1 METDDLNIE
10 SHLAYSKKLYGL
22 TTGHQQETTQLLEN
36 IEQLQDDVRVLLTE
50 NQNLRTANDEKDA
63 KIKELEHRI
72 ADLQKPT
79 QAIYGNYI
87 ETQNVRTQYQFQKP
101 KTYRPSRRKLNTT
114 DQTQL
119 PLWNN
124 NATYM

>member
-1 METDDLNIE
+1 MATDDLNIE
-10 SHLAYSKKLYGL
+10 SHLAYSEKLYGL

-36 IEQLQDDVRVLLTE
+36 IEQLQDDVRALLTE

-63 KIKELEHRI
+63 KIKELEQRI

-79 QAIYGNYI
+79 QAVYGDYI
-87 ETQNVRTQYQFQKP
+87 ETQNVRTQYQFP
-101 KTYRPSRRKLNTT
+101 KTYRSSRRKLNTT

>member
-1 METDDLNIE
+1 MKTNDLNIKA
-10 SHLAYSKKLYGL
+10 HLAYSEKLYGL

-36 IEQLQDDVRVLLTE
+36 IEQLQDDVRALLTE

-63 KIKELEHRI
+63 KIKELEQRI
-72 ADLQKPT
+72 ADLQKPM

-87 ETQNVRTQYQFQKP
+87 ETQNVRTQYQFP
-101 KTYRPSRRKLNTT
+101 KTYRSSRRKLNTT

>member
-1 METDDLNIE
+1 MATDDLNIE

-50 NQNLRTANDEKDA
+50 NQNLRTANDEKDT

-87 ETQNVRTQYQFQKP
+87 ETQNVRTQYQFP
-101 KTYRPSRRKLNTT
+101 KTYRSSRRKLNTT

>member
-1 METDDLNIE
+1 MATDDLNIKA
-10 SHLAYSKKLYGL
+10 HLAYSEKLYGL

-63 KIKELEHRI
+63 KIKELEQRI

-87 ETQNVRTQYQFQKP
+87 ETQNVRTQYQFP
-101 KTYRPSRRKLNTT
+101 KTYRSSRRKLNTT

>member
-1 METDDLNIE
+1 MATDDLNIE
-10 SHLAYSKKLYGL
+10 SHLAYSEKLYGL

-36 IEQLQDDVRVLLTE
+36 IEQLQDDVRALLTE

-63 KIKELEHRI
+63 KIKELEQRI

-79 QAIYGNYI
+79 QAVYGDYI
-87 ETQNVRTQYQFQKP
+87 ETQNIRTQYQFP
-101 KTYRPSRRKLNTT
+101 KTYRSSRRKLNTT

>member
-10 SHLAYSKKLYGL
+10 SHLAYSEKLYGL

-63 KIKELEHRI
+63 KIQELEQRI

-79 QAIYGNYI
+79 QAVYGDYI
-87 ETQNVRTQYQFQKP
+87 ETQNVRTQYQFP
-101 KTYRPSRRKLNTT
+101 KTYRSSRRKLNTT
-114 DQTQL
+114 DKTQL

>member
-1 METDDLNIE
+1 MKTDDLNIKA
-10 SHLAYSKKLYGL
+10 HLAYSEKLYGL

-63 KIKELEHRI
+63 KIKELEQRI

-87 ETQNVRTQYQFQKP
+87 ETPNVRTQYQFP
-101 KTYRPSRRKLNTT
+101 KTYRSSRRKLNTT

>member
-1 METDDLNIE
+1 MKTDDRNIE
-10 SHLAYSKKLYGL
+10 SHLAYSEKLYGL

-36 IEQLQDDVRVLLTE
+36 IEQLQDDVRALLTE

-63 KIKELEHRI
+63 KIKELEQRI

-79 QAIYGNYI
+79 QAVYGDYI
-87 ETQNVRTQYQFQKP
+87 ETQNVRTQYQFP
-101 KTYRPSRRKLNTT
+101 KTYRSSRRKLNTT

>member
-1 METDDLNIE
+1 MPTDDLNIKA
-10 SHLAYSKKLYGL
+10 HLAYSEKLYGL

-36 IEQLQDDVRVLLTE
+36 IEQLQDDVRALLTE

-63 KIKELEHRI
+63 KIKELEQRI

-79 QAIYGNYI
+79 QAVYGDYI
-87 ETQNVRTQYQFQKP
+87 ETQNVRTQYQFP
-101 KTYRPSRRKLNTT
+101 KTYRSSRRKLNTT

>member
-1 METDDLNIE
+1 MKTDDLNIE
-10 SHLAYSKKLYGL
+10 SHLAYSEKLYGL

-63 KIKELEHRI
+63 KIKELEQRI

-79 QAIYGNYI
+79 QAVYGDYI
-87 ETQNVRTQYQFQKP
+87 ETQNVRTQYQFP

>member
-1 METDDLNIE
+1 METDEHNIE
-10 SHLAYSKKLYGL
+10 AHLAYSEKLYGL

-36 IEQLQDDVRVLLTE
+36 IEQLQDDVRALLTE

-63 KIKELEHRI
+63 KIKELEQRI

-79 QAIYGNYI
+79 QAVYGDYI
-87 ETQNVRTQYQFQKP
+87 ETQNVRTQYQFP
-101 KTYRPSRRKLNTT
+101 KTYRSSRRKLNTT

>member
-10 SHLAYSKKLYGL
+10 SHLAYSEKLYGL

-36 IEQLQDDVRVLLTE
+36 IEQLQDDVRALLTE

-63 KIKELEHRI
+63 KIKELEQRI

-79 QAIYGNYI
+79 QAVYGDYI
-87 ETQNVRTQYQFQKP
+87 ETQNIRTQYQFP
-101 KTYRPSRRKLNTT
+101 KTYRSSRRKLNTT

>member
-1 METDDLNIE
+1 METDEHNIKA
-10 SHLAYSKKLYGL
+10 HLAYSEKLYGL

-36 IEQLQDDVRVLLTE
+36 IEQLQDDVRALLTE

-63 KIKELEHRI
+63 KIKELEQRI

-87 ETQNVRTQYQFQKP
+87 ETQNVRTQYQFP
-101 KTYRPSRRKLNTT
+101 KTYRSSRRKLNTT

-119 PLWNN
+119 PLWIN

>member
-1 METDDLNIE
+1 MKTDDLNIKA
-10 SHLAYSKKLYGL
+10 HLAYSEKLYGL

-36 IEQLQDDVRVLLTE
+36 IEQLQDDVRALLAE

-63 KIKELEHRI
+63 KIKELEQRI

-79 QAIYGNYI
+79 QAVYGDYI
-87 ETQNVRTQYQFQKP
+87 ETQNVRTQYQFP
-101 KTYRPSRRKLNTT
+101 KTYRSSRRKLNTT

>member
-1 METDDLNIE
+1 MKNGYPNIKA
-10 SHLAYSKKLYGL
+10 HLAYSKKLYGL
-22 TTGHQQETTQLLEN
+22 TTGHQQETMQLLEN
-36 IEQLQDDVRVLLTE
+36 IEQLQDDVRALLTE

-63 KIKELEHRI
+63 KIKELEQRI

-79 QAIYGNYI
+79 QAVYGDYI
-87 ETQNVRTQYQFQKP
+87 ETQNVRTQYQFP
-101 KTYRPSRRKLNTT
+101 KTYRSSRRKLNTT

>member
-1 METDDLNIE
+1 MKTDDLNIKA
-10 SHLAYSKKLYGL
+10 HLAYSEKLYGL

-36 IEQLQDDVRVLLTE
+36 IEQLQDDVRALLTE

-63 KIKELEHRI
+63 KIKELEQRI

-79 QAIYGNYI
+79 QAVYGDYI
-87 ETQNVRTQYQFQKP
+87 ETQNVRTQYQFP
-101 KTYRPSRRKLNTT
+101 KTYRSSRRKLNTT

>member
-10 SHLAYSKKLYGL
+10 SHLAYSEKLYGL

-87 ETQNVRTQYQFQKP
+87 ETQNVRTQYQFP
-101 KTYRPSRRKLNTT
+101 KTYRSSRRKLNTT
-114 DQTQL
+114 VQTQL

>member
-1 METDDLNIE
+1 MKTNDLNIE

-22 TTGHQQETTQLLEN
+22 TTGHQQETMQLLEN

-63 KIKELEHRI
+63 KIKELEQRI

-87 ETQNVRTQYQFQKP
+87 ETQNVRTQYQFP
-101 KTYRPSRRKLNTT
+101 KTYRSSRRKLNTT

>member
-1 METDDLNIE
+1 MATDDLNIE

-63 KIKELEHRI
+63 KIKELEQRI

-79 QAIYGNYI
+79 QAVYGDYI
-87 ETQNVRTQYQFQKP
+87 ETQNVRTQYQFP
-101 KTYRPSRRKLNTT
+101 KTYRSSRRKLNTT

>member
-1 METDDLNIE
+1 MKTDDLNIKA
-10 SHLAYSKKLYGL
+10 HLAYSEKLYGL

-36 IEQLQDDVRVLLTE
+36 IEQLQDDVRALLAE

-79 QAIYGNYI
+79 QAVYGDYI
-87 ETQNVRTQYQFQKP
+87 ETQNIRTQYQFP
-101 KTYRPSRRKLNTT
+101 KTYRSSRRKLNTT

>member
-1 METDDLNIE
+1 MKTDDLNIKA
-10 SHLAYSKKLYGL
+10 HLAYSEKLYGL

-36 IEQLQDDVRVLLTE
+36 MEQLQDDVRALLTE

-63 KIKELEHRI
+63 KIKELEQRI

-79 QAIYGNYI
+79 QAVYGDYI
-87 ETQNVRTQYQFQKP
+87 ETQNVRTQYQFP
-101 KTYRPSRRKLNTT
+101 KTYRSSRRKLNTT

>member
-1 METDDLNIE
+1 MATDDLNIE
-10 SHLAYSKKLYGL
+10 SHLAYSEKLYGL

-36 IEQLQDDVRVLLTE
+36 IEQLQDDVRALLAE

-63 KIKELEHRI
+63 KIKELEQRI

-79 QAIYGNYI
+79 QAVYGDYI
-87 ETQNVRTQYQFQKP
+87 ETQNVRTQYQFP
-101 KTYRPSRRKLNTT
+101 KTYRSSRRKLNTT

>member
-1 METDDLNIE
+1 MATDDLNIE

-36 IEQLQDDVRVLLTE
+36 IEQLQDDLRALLAE

-63 KIKELEHRI
+63 KIKELEQRI

-79 QAIYGNYI
+79 QAVYGDYI
-87 ETQNVRTQYQFQKP
+87 ETQNVRTQYQFP
-101 KTYRPSRRKLNTT
+101 KTCRPSRRKLNTT

-119 PLWNN
+119 PLWNK

>member
-1 METDDLNIE
+1 MATDDLNIKA
-10 SHLAYSKKLYGL
+10 HLAYSEKLYGL
-22 TTGHQQETTQLLEN
+22 TTGHQQETTQLLKN
-36 IEQLQDDVRVLLTE
+36 IEQLQDDVRALLAE

-63 KIKELEHRI
+63 KIKELEQRI

-79 QAIYGNYI
+79 QAVYGDYI
-87 ETQNVRTQYQFQKP
+87 ETQNVRTQYQFP
-101 KTYRPSRRKLNTT
+101 KTYRSSRRKLNTT

>member
-1 METDDLNIE
+1 METDDHNIE
-10 SHLAYSKKLYGL
+10 AHLAYSEKLYGL

-63 KIKELEHRI
+63 KIKELEQRI

-79 QAIYGNYI
+79 QAVYGDYI
-87 ETQNVRTQYQFQKP
+87 ETQNVRTQYQFP
-101 KTYRPSRRKLNTT
+101 KTYRSSRRKLNTT

>member
-36 IEQLQDDVRVLLTE
+36 IEQLQDDVRALLTE

-63 KIKELEHRI
+63 KIKELEQRI

-87 ETQNVRTQYQFQKP
+87 ETQNVRTQYQFP
-101 KTYRPSRRKLNTT
+101 KTYRSSRRKLNTT

>member
-1 METDDLNIE
+1 MATDDLNIE
-10 SHLAYSKKLYGL
+10 SHLAYSEKLYGL

-36 IEQLQDDVRVLLTE
+36 IEQLQDDVRALLTE
-50 NQNLRTANDEKDA
+50 NQNLHTANDEKDA
-63 KIKELEHRI
+63 KIKELEQRI

-87 ETQNVRTQYQFQKP
+87 ETQNVRTQYQFP
-101 KTYRPSRRKLNTT
+101 KTYRSSRRKLNTT

>member
-1 METDDLNIE
+1 MATDDLNIE

-36 IEQLQDDVRVLLTE
+36 IEQLQDDLRALLAE

-63 KIKELEHRI
+63 KIKELEQRI

-79 QAIYGNYI
+79 QAVYGDYI
-87 ETQNVRTQYQFQKP
+87 ETQNVRTQYQFP
-101 KTYRPSRRKLNTT
+101 KTYRSSRRKLNTT

>member
-1 METDDLNIE
+1 MKTDDLNIKA
-10 SHLAYSKKLYGL
+10 HLAYSEKLYGL

-79 QAIYGNYI
+79 QAVYGDYI
-87 ETQNVRTQYQFQKP
+87 ETQNVRTQYQFP

>member
-1 METDDLNIE
+1 MATDEHNIKA
-10 SHLAYSKKLYGL
+10 HLAYSEKLYGL

-36 IEQLQDDVRVLLTE
+36 IEQLQDDVRALLAE

-87 ETQNVRTQYQFQKP
+87 ETQNVRTQYQFP
-101 KTYRPSRRKLNTT
+101 KTYRSSRRKLNTT

>member
-1 METDDLNIE
+1 MEPDDLNIE

-36 IEQLQDDVRVLLTE
+36 IEQLQDDLRALLAE

-63 KIKELEHRI
+63 KIKELEQRI

-87 ETQNVRTQYQFQKP
+87 ETQNVRTQYQFP
-101 KTYRPSRRKLNTT
+101 KTYRSSRRKLNTT

>member
-1 METDDLNIE
+1 MKTDDLNIE
-10 SHLAYSKKLYGL
+10 SHLAYSKKIYGL
-22 TTGHQQETTQLLEN
+22 TTGHQQETMQLLEN
-36 IEQLQDDVRVLLTE
+36 IEQLQDDVRALLTE

-63 KIKELEHRI
+63 KIKELEQRI

-79 QAIYGNYI
+79 QAVYGDYI
-87 ETQNVRTQYQFQKP
+87 ETQNVRTQYQFP
-101 KTYRPSRRKLNTT
+101 KTYRSSRRKLNTT

>member
-1 METDDLNIE
+1 MATDDLNIKA
-10 SHLAYSKKLYGL
+10 HLAYSEKLYGL

-36 IEQLQDDVRVLLTE
+36 IEQLQDDVRALLTE

-63 KIKELEHRI
+63 KIKELEQRI

-79 QAIYGNYI
+79 QAVYGDYI
-87 ETQNVRTQYQFQKP
+87 ETQNVRTQYQFP
-101 KTYRPSRRKLNTT
+101 KTYRSSRRKLNTT

>member
-1 METDDLNIE
+1 METDDLNIKA
-10 SHLAYSKKLYGL
+10 HLAYSEKLYGL

-36 IEQLQDDVRVLLTE
+36 IEQLQDDVRALLTE

-63 KIKELEHRI
+63 KIKELEQRI

-79 QAIYGNYI
+79 QAVYGDYI
-87 ETQNVRTQYQFQKP
+87 ETQNVRTQYQFP
-101 KTYRPSRRKLNTT
+101 KTYRSSRRKLNTT

>member
-1 METDDLNIE
+1 MATDDLNIE

-36 IEQLQDDVRVLLTE
+36 TEHLQDDVRVLLTE

-63 KIKELEHRI
+63 KIKELEQRI

-87 ETQNVRTQYQFQKP
+87 ETQNVRTQYQFP
-101 KTYRPSRRKLNTT
+101 KTYRSSRRKLNTT

>member
-1 METDDLNIE
+1 MATDDLNIE
-10 SHLAYSKKLYGL
+10 PHLASSKKLYGL

-36 IEQLQDDVRVLLTE
+36 IEQLQDDVRALLTE

-63 KIKELEHRI
+63 KIKELEQRI

-79 QAIYGNYI
+79 QAVYGDYI
-87 ETQNVRTQYQFQKP
+87 ETQTIRTQYQFP
-101 KTYRPSRRKLNTT
+101 KTYRSSRRKLNTT

>member
-1 METDDLNIE
+1 MKTDDLNIE

-63 KIKELEHRI
+63 KIKELEQRI

-79 QAIYGNYI
+79 QAVYGDYI
-87 ETQNVRTQYQFQKP
+87 ETQNIRTQYQFPKP
-101 KTYRPSRRKLNTT
+101 KNYRPSRRKLNTT

>member
-1 METDDLNIE
+1 MKTDDLNIE

-36 IEQLQDDVRVLLTE
+36 IEQLQDDVRALLAE
-50 NQNLRTANDEKDA
+50 NHNLRTANDEKDA

-87 ETQNVRTQYQFQKP
+87 ETQNVRTQYQFP
-101 KTYRPSRRKLNTT
+101 KTYRSSRRKLNTT

>member
-1 METDDLNIE
+1 MATDDLNIE
-10 SHLAYSKKLYGL
+10 SHLAYSEKLYGL

-63 KIKELEHRI
+63 KIKELEQRI

-87 ETQNVRTQYQFQKP
+87 ETQNVRTQYQFP
-101 KTYRPSRRKLNTT
+101 KTYRSSRRKLNTT

>member
-1 METDDLNIE
+1 MKTDDLNIE
-10 SHLAYSKKLYGL
+10 SHLAYSEKLYGL

-87 ETQNVRTQYQFQKP
+87 ETQNVRTQYQFP
-101 KTYRPSRRKLNTT
+101 KTYRSSRCKLNTT